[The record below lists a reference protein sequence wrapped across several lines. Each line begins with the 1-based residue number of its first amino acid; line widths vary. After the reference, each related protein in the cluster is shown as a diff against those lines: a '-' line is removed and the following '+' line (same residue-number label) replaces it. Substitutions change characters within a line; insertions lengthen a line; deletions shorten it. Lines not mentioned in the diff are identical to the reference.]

1 MGVQQAGTSFF
12 IMKYEKPT
20 LTIEQQIAVL
30 QTRGLIIDDE
40 DDAKNI
46 LDKISYFRLA
56 DYWRPLEIDKSSH
69 RFKSNTH
76 LCDIISIY
84 RFDTKL
90 KQLIFNAIM
99 QIEITT
105 RSKMIRYFS
114 ADHTPFWFADENLCE
129 NKECFLSNIA
139 HIRREINRS
148 QEDFITEHFE
158 KYDFPEFPPAWKTL
172 EVITLGTLS
181 KLYTNFS
188 DNTAKNQMAKDFGL
202 PQHLIL
208 GSWLASITVLRN
220 KCAHHARIWNRR
232 FPIMPELP
240 RKTTQP
246 WIENRNIPPYKLYPQ
261 LCCIAYWLRA
271 INEQSTFTT
280 DIKNLLQKYLLV
292 DTNAMGFPKN
302 WEEEPLWS
310 L

>member
-1 MGVQQAGTSFF
+1 
-12 IMKYEKPT
+12 
-20 LTIEQQIAVL
+20 
-30 QTRGLIIDDE
+30 
-40 DDAKNI
+40 
-46 LDKISYFRLA
+46 
-56 DYWRPLEIDKSSH
+56 
-69 RFKSNTH
+69 
-76 LCDIISIY
+76 
-84 RFDTKL
+84 
-90 KQLIFNAIM
+90 
-99 QIEITT
+99 
-105 RSKMIRYFS
+105 
-114 ADHTPFWFADENLCE
+114 
-129 NKECFLSNIA
+129 
-139 HIRREINRS
+139 
-148 QEDFITEHFE
+148 
-158 KYDFPEFPPAWKTL
+158 
-172 EVITLGTLS
+172 
-181 KLYTNFS
+181 
-188 DNTAKNQMAKDFGL
+188 MAKDFGL